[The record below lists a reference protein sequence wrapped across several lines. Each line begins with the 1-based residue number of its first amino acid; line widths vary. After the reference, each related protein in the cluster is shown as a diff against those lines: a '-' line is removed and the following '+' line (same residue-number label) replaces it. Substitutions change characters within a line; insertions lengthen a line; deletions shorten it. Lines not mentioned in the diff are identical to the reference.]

1 MNMTPLYFSFAPTLL
16 EAQDAAPRQFS
27 GIAYSGGVIPGYGD
41 YGDVAIDLSS
51 LKAPTKPVFAL
62 VNHDTNQR
70 AGKTLITNT
79 GASIEV
85 LGSFSL
91 STPSGQQ
98 VAAEFSEGAPWEFS
112 VGLQAEIETFEKP
125 KTLSVNGQT
134 VTIDALFKN
143 ASVREVSF
151 VPAGADPH
159 TQAIAFEKHQVVQ
172 VDEIDLP
179 LPELELPMSDELKA
193 KLDSV
198 TSLNA
203 DLQVKLST
211 LQDDHAK
218 TVADL
223 QMKLSHEAKAHLDAV
238 AEANSLK
245 EQLAAFRAEVRLN
258 AVKALFSDL
267 HREWSDESAQP
278 YVEMSD
284 ACFAAVSHDLRSMKP
299 VLKADYFK
307 DTTPNGAVSK
317 SEQDFATQL
326 FAQVAGSK

>member
-1 MNMTPLYFSFAPTLL
+1 MNTKPLFFSFAPTLI
-16 EAQDAAPRQFS
+16 ESSSDAPKQFA
-27 GIAYSGGVIPGYGD
+27 GVAYSGGVIPGYGY

-51 LKAPTKPVFAL
+51 LKAPTKPIFAL

-91 STPSGQQ
+91 STPAGQQ

-112 VGLQAEIETFEKP
+112 VGLQAEVETFEKP
-125 KTLSVNGQT
+125 RTLTVNGQT
-134 VTIDALFKN
+134 VTIDALFRN

-159 TQAIAFEKHQVVQ
+159 TQAVAFG
-172 VDEIDLP
+172 L
-179 LPELELPMSDELKA
+179 LT
-193 KLDSV
+193 SV
-198 TSLNA
+198 ESTMDNNSEQLAAVSALNA

-223 QMKLSHEAKAHLDAV
+223 QMKLSQEAKAHLDAV
-238 AEANSLK
+238 AQANTLK
-245 EQLAAFRAEVRLN
+245 DELAAFKAEVRLN
-258 AVKALFSDL
+258 AVKALFSEL
-267 HREWSDESAQP
+267 HREWSDEAAQP
-278 YVEMSD
+278 YLNMSD
-284 ACFAAVSHDLRSMKP
+284 ASFSAVAKDLRSMKP
-299 VLKADYFK
+299 ALKADYFK
-307 DTTPNGAVSK
+307 DTTPTGAVSK

>member
-1 MNMTPLYFSFAPTLL
+1 MNTTPLYFSFAPTLL
-16 EAQDAAPRQFS
+16 EAQDAAPRQFA
-27 GIAYSGGVIPGYGD
+27 GIAYSGGVIPGYGY

-51 LKAPTKPVFAL
+51 LKAPNKPVFAL

-159 TQAIAFEKHQVVQ
+159 TQAVAFG
-172 VDEIDLP
+172 L
-179 LPELELPMSDELKA
+179 LT
-193 KLDSV
+193 SV
-198 TSLNA
+198 ESTMDNNSEQLAAVSALNA
-203 DLQVKLST
+203 DLQVKLSA
-211 LQDDHAK
+211 LQEDHAK
-218 TVADL
+218 IIADL
-223 QMKLSHEAKAHLDAV
+223 NVKLSQEAKAHLDAV
-238 AEANSLK
+238 AEANGLK

-267 HREWSDESAQP
+267 HREWSDEAAQP
-278 YVEMSD
+278 YLDMSD
-284 ACFAAVSHDLRSMKP
+284 ACFAVAR
-299 VLKADYFK
+299 
-307 DTTPNGAVSK
+307 
-317 SEQDFATQL
+317 FAL
-326 FAQVAGSK
+326 DEARIEGRLL

>member
-1 MNMTPLYFSFAPTLL
+1 MNMNTKPLFFSFAPTLI
-16 EAQDAAPRQFS
+16 EASGDLPRQFA
-27 GIAYSGGVIPGYGD
+27 GVAYSGGVIPGYGY

-51 LKAPTKPVFAL
+51 LKAPTKPIFAL

-91 STPSGQQ
+91 STPAGQQ

-112 VGLQAEIETFEKP
+112 VGLQAEVETFEKP
-125 KTLSVNGQT
+125 RTLTVNGQT

-159 TQAIAFEKHQVVQ
+159 TQAVAFG
-172 VDEIDLP
+172 L
-179 LPELELPMSDELKA
+179 LT
-193 KLDSV
+193 SV
-198 TSLNA
+198 ESTMDNNSEQLAAVSALNA

-223 QMKLSHEAKAHLDAV
+223 QMKLSQETKAHLDAV
-238 AEANSLK
+238 AQANTLK
-245 EQLAAFRAEVRLN
+245 DELAAFKAEVRLN

-278 YVEMSD
+278 YLDMSD
-284 ACFAAVSHDLRSMKP
+284 ASFSVVAKDLRSMKP
-299 VLKADYFK
+299 ALKADYFK
-307 DTTPNGAVSK
+307 DTTPTGAVSK

>member
-1 MNMTPLYFSFAPTLL
+1 MNTTPLYFSFAPTLL
-16 EAQDAAPRQFS
+16 EAKDAAPRQFA
-27 GIAYSGGVIPGYGD
+27 GVAYSGGVIPGYGY

-62 VNHDTNQR
+62 VNHDSNQR
-70 AGKTLITNT
+70 AGKTQITNT

-85 LGSFSL
+85 LGSFSR
-91 STPSGQQ
+91 STSAGQQ

-125 KTLSVNGQT
+125 KTLTVNGQT

-159 TQAIAFEKHQVVQ
+159 TQAVSFG
-172 VDEIDLP
+172 L
-179 LPELELPMSDELKA
+179 LT
-193 KLDSV
+193 SV
-198 TSLNA
+198 ESTMDNNSEQLAAVSALNA
-203 DLQVKLST
+203 DLQVKLSA
-211 LQDDHAK
+211 LQEDHAK
-218 TVADL
+218 IIADL
-223 QMKLSHEAKAHLDAV
+223 NVKLSQEAKAHLEAV
-238 AEANSLK
+238 AQANTLK
-245 EQLAAFRAEVRLN
+245 EELAAFRANVRLN

-267 HREWSDESAQP
+267 HREFSEDAAQP
-278 YVEMSD
+278 YLEMSD
-284 ACFAAVSHDLRSMKP
+284 ASFAAVSNDLRSMKP
-299 VLKADYFK
+299 TLKADYFK
-307 DTTPNGAVSK
+307 DTTPNGGVPSK

>member
-1 MNMTPLYFSFAPTLL
+1 MNMNTKPLFFSFAPTLI
-16 EAQDAAPRQFS
+16 EASGDLPRQFA
-27 GIAYSGGVIPGYGD
+27 GVAYSGGVIPGYGY
-41 YGDVAIDLSS
+41 YGDVAIELSS
-51 LKAPTKPVFAL
+51 LKAPTKPIFAL

-79 GASIEV
+79 GALIEV

-91 STPSGQQ
+91 STPAGQQ

-112 VGLQAEIETFEKP
+112 VGLQAEVETFEKP
-125 KTLSVNGQT
+125 RTLTVNGQT

-159 TQAIAFEKHQVVQ
+159 TQAVAFG
-172 VDEIDLP
+172 L
-179 LPELELPMSDELKA
+179 LT
-193 KLDSV
+193 SV
-198 TSLNA
+198 ESTMDNNSEQLAAVSALNA

-223 QMKLSHEAKAHLDAV
+223 QMKLSQEAKAHLEAV
-238 AEANSLK
+238 AQANTLK
-245 EQLAAFRAEVRLN
+245 DELAALKDELAAFKAEVRLN

-267 HREWSDESAQP
+267 HREFSADAAQP
-278 YVEMSD
+278 YIEMSE
-284 ACFAAVSHDLRSMKP
+284 ASFAAVSKDLRSLKP

-307 DTTPNGAVSK
+307 DTTVSGRDLSK

>member
-1 MNMTPLYFSFAPTLL
+1 MNTKPLFFSFAPTLI
-16 EAQDAAPRQFS
+16 EANGDTPKQFA
-27 GIAYSGGVIPGYGD
+27 GVAYSGGVIPGYGF
-41 YGDVAIDLSS
+41 YGDVAIELSS
-51 LKAPTKPVFAL
+51 LKAPTKQVFAL

-85 LGSFSL
+85 LGSFSR
-91 STPSGQQ
+91 STSAGQQ

-125 KTLSVNGQT
+125 KTLTVNGQT

-159 TQAIAFEKHQVVQ
+159 TQAVAFG
-172 VDEIDLP
+172 L
-179 LPELELPMSDELKA
+179 LT
-193 KLDSV
+193 SV
-198 TSLNA
+198 ESTMDNNSEQLAAVSALNA

-238 AEANSLK
+238 AQANTLK
-245 EQLAAFRAEVRLN
+245 DELAAFRANVRLN
-258 AVKALFSDL
+258 AVKSLFSDL
-267 HREWSDESAQP
+267 HREFSDEAAQP
-278 YVEMSD
+278 YVEMSE
-284 ACFAAVSHDLRSMKP
+284 ASFAAVSNDLRSLKP
-299 VLKADYFK
+299 ALKASYFQ
-307 DTTPNGAVSK
+307 DTTK
-317 SEQDFATQL
+317 SGKEAAKETDYATAL
-326 FAQVAGSK
+326 FAQVAGRK